1 MSEAK
6 KKADGVEITLVGP
19 QYGGEHGEKRTV
31 TKEVADSMVA
41 AGTARYPE

>member
-1 MSEAK
+1 MTEAK
-6 KKADGVEITLVGP
+6 KKTSDVEIILVGP